1 MINWNVRLR
10 NKRFVLGLVSAL
22 ILVVQAVAKVF
33 GLHLNLDNFSNNI
46 VDVINSVFTVLVIL
60 NVVSDPTTAGF
71 GDSEQALTYSKPK
84 EDK

>member
-10 NKRFVLGLVSAL
+10 NKRFVLGLVSAI

-33 GLHLNLDNFSNNI
+33 GLHLSLDNFSNNI
-46 VDVINSVFTVLVIL
+46 VGVINSVFAVLALL
-60 NVVSDPTTAGF
+60 NVVGDPTTAGF
-71 GDSEQALTYSKPK
+71 GDSEQALTYDKPK

>member
-22 ILVVQAVAKVF
+22 ILFVQAVEKLF

-46 VDVINSVFTVLVIL
+46 AEVINSVFAVLVLL

>member
-1 MINWNVRLR
+1 MKNWNVRLR

-46 VDVINSVFTVLVIL
+46 VDVINSVFAVLVIL

-71 GDSEQALTYSKPK
+71 GDSEQALTYNKPK